1 MAEKI
6 MIKGARLSF
15 PSLFHKSEFE
25 GKEGKFEA
33 TLLIPKSDTKTY
45 NQIVKAIEAAKKEAN
60 KKVVEKNYFI
70 KDGDEIY
77 EEKEY
82 DGYEGHWAIKAANS
96 KRPTVIDRDKT
107 PLTEDDERVYAG
119 CYVNAIISPWV
130 QDNQY
135 GKRVNANLL
144 GIQFVK
150 DGEAFGDATVADV
163 DDFDDVEDD
172 DFDGEEDL

>member
-1 MAEKI
+1 MSKKV
-6 MIKGARLSF
+6 MIPNARLSF

-25 GKEGKFEA
+25 GKEGKYEA
-33 TLLIPKSDTKTY
+33 TLLIPKSDKKTKKL
-45 NQIVKAIEAAKKEAN
+45 IDDAIAEAKKEAN
-60 KKVVEKNYFI
+60 KKVPESKYFI
-70 KDGDEIY
+70 KDGNEIF

-82 DGYEGHWAIKAANS
+82 EGYEDHWAIKAGNS

-107 PLTEDDERVYAG
+107 PLTEDDDSIYAG

-130 QDNQY
+130 QDNRY

-150 DGEAFGDATVADV
+150 DGEAFGDATVADA
-163 DDFDDVEDD
+163 DDFDEIDDEFED
-172 DFDGEEDL
+172 EEEL

>member
-15 PSLFHKSEFE
+15 PSLFQKSEFE
-25 GKEGKFEA
+25 GKQGKFEA
-33 TLLIPKSDTKTY
+33 TLLFPKSDKKTY
-45 NQIVKAIEAAKKEAN
+45 NQIIKAIDAAKKDAN

-70 KDGDEIY
+70 KDGDEIF

-82 DGYEGHWAIKAANS
+82 DGYEGMWAVKAGNS

-107 PLTEDDERVYAG
+107 PIAEEDEKVYAG
-119 CYVNAIISPWV
+119 CFVNAIVSPWV

-150 DGEAFGDATVADV
+150 DGEAFGDAVVAS
-163 DDFDDVEDD
+163 DD
-172 DFDGEEDL
+172 DFDEIEDEFEEDEDL

>member
-15 PSLFHKSEFE
+15 PSLFQKSQFE

-33 TLLIPKSDTKTY
+33 TLLFPKSDKKTY
-45 NQIVKAIEAAKKEAN
+45 NQIIKAIEAAKTEAN

-70 KDGDEIY
+70 KDGDEIF

-82 DGYEGHWAIKAANS
+82 DGYEGMWAVKAGNS
-96 KRPTVIDRDKT
+96 KRPTVIDRDKS
-107 PLTEDDERVYAG
+107 PLTEDDDKIYAG
-119 CYVNAIISPWV
+119 CYVNAIVSPWV

-144 GIQFVK
+144 GVQFVK
-150 DGEAFGDATVADV
+150 DGEAFGDAVVASD
-163 DDFDDVEDD
+163 DDFDDIEDD
-172 DFDGEEDL
+172 FEEDEDL